1 MTHSL
6 SVIST
11 INYLYKNKLKTGWE
25 KKIKGES
32 KKKKNERWEKEKETK
47 D

>member
-6 SVIST
+6 SVISM
-11 INYLYKNKLKTGWE
+11 INYLYKNKLNTGLE
-25 KKIKGES
+25 KIEGES
-32 KKKKNERWEKEKETK
+32 KTKKEERWEKEKETK